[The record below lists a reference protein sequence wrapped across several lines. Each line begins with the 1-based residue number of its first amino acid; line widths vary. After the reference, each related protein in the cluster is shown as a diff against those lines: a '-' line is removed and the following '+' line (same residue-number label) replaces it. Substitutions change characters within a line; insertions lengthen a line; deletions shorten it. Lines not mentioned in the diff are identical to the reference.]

1 MKDAQEDLAM
11 RDICPWALKNATVVG
26 AAASLVFVALIPN
39 MDLRADA
46 SQPSCASSLDRGK
59 DLLGQR
65 QFSQAEN
72 LLVDAAKECPKVAEI
87 FETLGLAYD
96 FDGRPTNA
104 QAAYRRAIS
113 IDPRKAEFHNN
124 LAASLLRSEQ
134 QDAAMIEFRKAIG
147 VDPANKTAN
156 LNLATLQI
164 ANKDFASALRFLQAA
179 HVERSQDP
187 LALYQLTQAY
197 FGVGDKQAAH
207 ETARRLGKLP
217 NLEPAVH
224 FSLGLLSAEHEDYGL
239 AVQQFSAIPEADR
252 DAAAD
257 VNLGMAYSELRRFQ
271 EARGAYDEALR
282 RDPSNP
288 DAYLHIGLDSA
299 AAGNDEA
306 AVDWITQAYSKAPDR
321 PDVAEALA
329 RQLIRVGNFER
340 AQELL
345 DSAMAAHSGE
355 PALREIQ
362 GDLLRREG
370 HLEEAV
376 EAYRQA
382 LALQPRRVSARIGLA
397 SAYERLRQSDQA
409 TNELE
414 NAVRLDPHNAEA
426 KAQLGHL
433 AIEAGRQDAAS
444 EWTKQALAL
453 DPNNL
458 TANEDRAMLLE
469 RAGKHEDAQTI
480 LRKLA
485 RLEPKNPRIHYLL
498 GRVLLQLQRTEEA
511 QAEFDLSK
519 KLEASPA
526 EHSD

>member
-1 MKDAQEDLAM
+1 M
-11 RDICPWALKNATVVG
+11 RDIRRWALKNATVVG
-26 AAASLVFVALIPN
+26 AAASLVFVALVPN
-39 MDLRADA
+39 MDLKADA
-46 SQPSCASSLDRGK
+46 SEPSCASSLDRGK

-96 FDGRPTNA
+96 FDGRPTDA

-113 IDPRKAEFHNN
+113 IDPGKAEFHNN

-134 QDAAMIEFRKAIG
+134 QDAAAMIEFRKAIS
-147 VDPANKTAN
+147 VDPSNKTAN

-164 ANKDFASALRFLQAA
+164 ANKDYASALRFLQAA
-179 HVERSQDP
+179 HAERSQDP
-187 LALYQLTQAY
+187 LALYQLTEAY
-197 FGVGDKQAAH
+197 FGVGDNEAAH
-207 ETARRLGKLP
+207 ETARRLAKLP

-224 FSLGLLSAEHEDYGL
+224 FSLGLLSAEHEDYDL

-271 EARGAYDEALR
+271 EARQAYDEALR

-306 AVDWITQAYSKAPDR
+306 AVDWMAQAYSKAPDR
-321 PDVAEALA
+321 PDVAEALL

-340 AQELL
+340 TQELL
-345 DSAMAAHSGE
+345 DSAIAAHSGE

-397 SAYERLRQSDQA
+397 SAYEGLRQSDKA
-409 TNELE
+409 TNELQ
-414 NAVRLDPHNAEA
+414 NVVHVDPRNAEA

-498 GRVLLQLQRTEEA
+498 GRVLLQLQRTVEA
-511 QAEFDLSK
+511 EAEFDLSK